1 MPQEQYESSVR
12 NLMSTTCLRNMAPD
26 WVNSAVQHI
35 SQSLPG
41 EERNIIKK
49 GWDQLYLEPIRK
61 EGFLETVRVSEEV
74 TMQEWQKQQEKL
86 KFKEQTAW
94 MAEHGN
100 IDDFVASW
108 ERQEHVPL
116 MPLTPVGAAG
126 TRPVDAPDTRGVGR
140 HGL

>member
-1 MPQEQYESSVR
+1 
-12 NLMSTTCLRNMAPD
+12 MSTTRLRNMAPV
-26 WVNSAVQHI
+26 WLNSAVQHI

-61 EGFLETVRVSEEV
+61 EGFLETARASEEV
-74 TMQEWQKQQEKL
+74 AMQERRKQQDKQ
-86 KFKEQTAW
+86 KFKEQTVW

-116 MPLTPVGAAG
+116 MPLTPEVLEVTDSEKIWHERYVIFDGQNFKS
-126 TRPVDAPDTRGVGR
+126 
-140 HGL
+140 

>member
-1 MPQEQYESSVR
+1 MTPVW
-12 NLMSTTCLRNMAPD
+12 L
-26 WVNSAVQHI
+26 NSAVQHI

-74 TMQEWQKQQEKL
+74 AIQERHTQQEKL

-94 MAEHGN
+94 MTEHGN

-116 MPLTPVGAAG
+116 MPLVPEVLEVTDSEKIWHE
-126 TRPVDAPDTRGVGR
+126 R
-140 HGL
+140 

>member
-1 MPQEQYESSVR
+1 
-12 NLMSTTCLRNMAPD
+12 MSTARLRNMAPI
-26 WVNSAVQHI
+26 WLNSAVEHI

-41 EERNIIKK
+41 EQRNIIKK
-49 GWDQLYLEPIRK
+49 GWDQLYLEPIGK
-61 EGFLETVRVSEEV
+61 EGFLETARAAPEV
-74 TMQEWQKQQEKL
+74 TMQERRKEQDKL

-116 MPLTPVGAAG
+116 MPLAPEVLHVT
-126 TRPVDAPDTRGVGR
+126 DAEKIWHER
-140 HGL
+140 